1 MLNTLRRGRRTLLAL
16 CLGLVASFGAQATYS
31 NVYFFGD
38 SLSDTG
44 NVYTASGGAVPAS
57 PYYNGRFSNG
67 PLWVETVASGLGFA
81 GAANPFLQG
90 GNNYA
95 WAGAFTGT
103 GGLADPLLGGTP
115 TGLQTQVTNYWA
127 ATHLSADA
135 NALYVV
141 EIGGNDLY
149 GIASAFSGGSPADYA
164 ARLAGAQQAVSN
176 LLFSLNFLIDHGAR
190 NFLIGNVPNLGV
202 TPLAGGFQV
211 AATDVTTQYNNLLAA
226 ALAALGGNPNIVEL
240 DLFDLVTDLAA
251 DAQAGGQTYGM
262 SNGTTPC
269 MFDLSTCNDSVF
281 FDPQHPTA
289 QVHALAGQA
298 ALALLVP
305 EPRSSLLLVA
315 TALLLAVIAIRRRST
330 RARHATMSPLL
341 A

>member
-44 NVYTASGGAVPAS
+44 NVYTASGGAEPLP

-81 GAANPFLQG
+81 SAAKPFLQG

-103 GGLADPLLGGTP
+103 SGLADPLLGIP
-115 TGLQTQVTNYWA
+115 TGLQTQVADYWA
-127 ATHLSADA
+127 PTHPSADA

-190 NFLIGNVPNLGV
+190 NFLIANVPNLGV
-202 TPLAGGFQV
+202 TPLGSGFQV
-211 AATDVTTQYNNLLAA
+211 AATDVSTQYNNLLTA
-226 ALAALGGNPNIVEL
+226 ALATLGGNPNIVEF
-240 DLFDLVTDLAA
+240 DLFDLITDVVT

-262 SNGTTPC
+262 SNGSAPC
-269 MFDLSTCNDSVF
+269 IFDLSTCDDSVF
-281 FDPQHPTA
+281 FDPQHPTT

-305 EPRSSLLLVA
+305 EPKSSLLLVA
-315 TALLLAVIAIRRRST
+315 TALLLAVLAIRRRGV
-330 RARHATMSPLL
+330 RARRATLSPIQ

>member
-44 NVYTASGGAVPAS
+44 NVYTASGGAIAAP

-81 GAANPFLQG
+81 NAANPFLQG

-95 WAGAFTGT
+95 WAGAFTGSD
-103 GGLADPLLGGTP
+103 GLADPLLGVP
-115 TGLQTQVTNYWA
+115 TGLQTQVAGYWA
-127 ATHLSADA
+127 TTHVSADA
-135 NALYVV
+135 NALYVI

-149 GIASAFSGGSPADYA
+149 GIASAISGISPADYA
-164 ARLAGAQQAVSN
+164 ARLAGAQLAVSN

-190 NFLIGNVPNLGV
+190 NFLIANVPNLGV
-202 TPLAGGFQV
+202 TPLASGFQV
-211 AATDVTTQYNNLLAA
+211 AATDVTTQYNNLLSA
-226 ALAALGGNPNIVEL
+226 ALATLGGNPNIVEF
-240 DLFDLVTDLAA
+240 DLFDLITDLVA
-251 DAQAGGQTYGM
+251 DAQSGGQTYGM

-269 MFDLSTCNDSVF
+269 IVDLSTCDNSVF
-281 FDPQHPTA
+281 FDLQHPTT

-305 EPRSSLLLVA
+305 EPKSTLLLVV
-315 TALLLAVIAIRRRST
+315 TALLAAIAIRRRT
-330 RARHATMSPLL
+330 ARARHATLSPRL

>member
-1 MLNTLRRGRRTLLAL
+1 MLNTLRHGRRTLLAL

-44 NVYTASGGAVPAS
+44 NVYTASGGAIPAA

-103 GGLADPLLGGTP
+103 GGLADPVLGIP
-115 TGLQTQVTNYWA
+115 TGLQTQVAGYWA
-127 ATHLSADA
+127 TTHLSADA

-149 GIASAFSGGSPADYA
+149 GIASTFSGLSPADYA
-164 ARLAGAQQAVSN
+164 ARLAGAQLAVSN

-202 TPLAGGFQV
+202 TPLASGFQV
-211 AATDVTTQYNNLLAA
+211 AASDVTTQYNNLLAA
-226 ALAALGGNPNIVEL
+226 ALAGLGGNPNIVEL
-240 DLFDLVTDLAA
+240 DLFNLVTDLVA
-251 DAQAGGQTYGM
+251 DAQTGGQTYGM

-269 MFDLSTCNDSVF
+269 ILDLSTCGDSVF
-281 FDPQHPTA
+281 FDPQHPTT

-305 EPRSSLLLVA
+305 EPKSSLLLVA
-315 TALLLAVIAIRRRST
+315 TALLAVIAIRRRGAP
-330 RARHATMSPLL
+330 ARRTALRPLL
-341 A
+341 T

>member
-1 MLNTLRRGRRTLLAL
+1 MLNTLRRGRRALLAL

-44 NVYTASGGAVPAS
+44 NLYTASGGIEPPP

-81 GAANPFLQG
+81 SAANPFLLG

-95 WAGAFTGT
+95 FAGAFTGT

-115 TGLQTQVTNYWA
+115 TGLQTQVAGYWS
-127 ATHLSADA
+127 TSHVTADS

-141 EIGGNDLY
+141 EIGSNDLL
-149 GIASAFSGGSPADYA
+149 GIASTFSGVSPADYA
-164 ARLAGAQQAVSN
+164 ARLAGAQLAISN
-176 LLFSLNFLIDHGAR
+176 LLFSLNFLIDRGAR
-190 NFLIGNVPNLGV
+190 NFLIANAPNLGV
-202 TPLAGGFQV
+202 IPLAGAFQL
-211 AATDVTTQYNNLLAA
+211 AATDASIQYNNLLVG
-226 ALAALGGNPNIVEL
+226 ALAALGGNPNIVEF
-240 DLFDLVTDLAA
+240 DLFDLITGIVA

-262 SNGTTPC
+262 TNGTIPC
-269 MFDLSTCNDSVF
+269 IIDLSTCDDSVF

-298 ALALLVP
+298 ALALVP

-315 TALLLAVIAIRRRST
+315 TALLLAVIAIRRRTVPT
-330 RARHATMSPLL
+330 RRPTLAPLGT
-341 A
+341 